1 MYCGFV
7 LLWGFFT
14 IKTQLKCYLPN
25 GELSSGKSKATA
37 INTFSIA
44 EFGTYPKSAVWC
56 HRTSGKPLD
65 EFPVPFAAN

>member
-7 LLWGFFT
+7 LLWVFFT

-44 EFGTYPKSAVWC
+44 EFGTYPKSAV
-56 HRTSGKPLD
+56 
-65 EFPVPFAAN
+65 